1 MQTKERYQL
10 QRLTLLALLTAM
22 CVVLRIF
29 KIIDIPNVQPVTDII
44 MLTTLELGA
53 GTGILL
59 AILVMVISNIF
70 LGFGIWTLPQIFAY
84 AACALTVA
92 LFARLLPLKSR
103 KLFWLQEL
111 LAGFLGLEYGFF
123 VSLGMAG
130 WGGWAAFIAY
140 WVSGLT
146 FDLYHAA
153 GNLAFYPILYLPL
166 VLGLDRF
173 KKKAG
178 WKQNA

>member
-103 KLFWLQEL
+103 KFFWLQEL
-111 LAGFLGLEYGFF
+111 LAGFSGPGIRLLRQPGHGWLGRLG
-123 VSLGMAG
+123 SLHCLLGQ
-130 WGGWAAFIAY
+130 WP
-140 WVSGLT
+140 
-146 FDLYHAA
+146 DL
-153 GNLAFYPILYLPL
+153 
-166 VLGLDRF
+166 
-173 KKKAG
+173 
-178 WKQNA
+178 

>member
-70 LGFGIWTLPQIFAY
+70 LL
-84 AACALTVA
+84 
-92 LFARLLPLKSR
+92 
-103 KLFWLQEL
+103 
-111 LAGFLGLEYGFF
+111 
-123 VSLGMAG
+123 
-130 WGGWAAFIAY
+130 
-140 WVSGLT
+140 
-146 FDLYHAA
+146 
-153 GNLAFYPILYLPL
+153 
-166 VLGLDRF
+166 
-173 KKKAG
+173 
-178 WKQNA
+178 

>member
-1 MQTKERYQL
+1 
-10 QRLTLLALLTAM
+10 
-22 CVVLRIF
+22 
-29 KIIDIPNVQPVTDII
+29 
-44 MLTTLELGA
+44 
-53 GTGILL
+53 
-59 AILVMVISNIF
+59 
-70 LGFGIWTLPQIFAY
+70 
-84 AACALTVA
+84 A

-103 KLFWLQEL
+103 KFFWLQEL

-153 GNLAFYPILYLPL
+153 GNLAFYP
-166 VLGLDRF
+166 
-173 KKKAG
+173 
-178 WKQNA
+178 

>member
-70 LGFGIWTLPQIFAY
+70 LGFGIWTLSQIFAY

-103 KLFWLQEL
+103 KFFWLQEL
-111 LAGFLGLEYGFF
+111 LAGFLGRPGIRLLRQPGHGCLGRLG
-123 VSLGMAG
+123 SLHCLLGQRP
-130 WGGWAAFIAY
+130 
-140 WVSGLT
+140 
-146 FDLYHAA
+146 DL
-153 GNLAFYPILYLPL
+153 
-166 VLGLDRF
+166 
-173 KKKAG
+173 
-178 WKQNA
+178 